1 MYDPGWSVFMS
12 PAIIYLSVINDLH
25 GDQRIHR
32 IASSL
37 REAGHEVH
45 VVGRILPSSQ
55 ALSDRQYH
63 THRLTCWFHK
73 GKWFYL
79 EYNIRLFFFL
89 LRQKVSLLNA
99 NDLDTLLANYLVSRL
114 KSIPLVY
121 DSHEYFTEV
130 PELIERRG
138 TRAIWL
144 RLEKWL
150 LPKADLMYTVNHSIS
165 RIYVEKYD
173 REVGV
178 IRNLPTKKEL
188 PEIKKY
194 ESPTLIYQGALNVGR
209 GLELMVATMEFL
221 EEFQLVIIGKGDIGE
236 QLAEEVEGLAW
247 KERIFLKGF
256 VPFEK
261 LAEITPQAHIGLSI
275 EEDRGGNYHYASP
288 NKVYD
293 YLQAGIPVIVSDL
306 PEMRKLVLEYDC
318 GLVLRN
324 DERTPK
330 KLAEVI
336 RSFWENQKMY
346 WEKTQNALTAAET
359 LIWENEQKQLLAYYQ
374 SALAA
379 SSS

>member
-1 MYDPGWSVFMS
+1 MS
-12 PAIIYLSVINDLH
+12 PTIIYLSVINDLH

-32 IASSL
+32 IASTL
-37 REAGHEVH
+37 CEAGHEVH
-45 VVGRILPSSQ
+45 VVGRILPSSKV
-55 ALSDRQYH
+55 LSDRQYH

-79 EYNIRLFFFL
+79 EYNFRLFFFL

-99 NDLDTLLANYLVSRL
+99 NDLDTLLANFLVSRW
-114 KSIPLVY
+114 KRVPLVY

-130 PELIERRG
+130 PELIERKG

-165 RIYVEKYD
+165 RIYAEKYS

-178 IRNLPTKKEL
+178 IRNLPTRKKL
-188 PEIKKY
+188 PEIEKY
-194 ESPTLIYQGALNVGR
+194 ERPTLIYQGALNVGR
-209 GLELMVATMEFL
+209 GLELMVATLEFL
-221 EEFQLVIIGKGDIGE
+221 EEFQLVVIGKGDIGE
-236 QLAEEVEGLAW
+236 RIAEEVETLAW
-247 KERIFLKGF
+247 KDRIFLKGF

-261 LAEITPQAHIGLSI
+261 LAGITPQAHIGLSI

-306 PEMRKLVLEYDC
+306 PEMRKLVLESDC
-318 GLVLRN
+318 GLVLGNEDRS
-324 DERTPK
+324 PQ
-330 KLAEVI
+330 KLADVI
-336 RSFWENQKMY
+336 QAFWENQSLYQQKA
-346 WEKTQNALTAAET
+346 QNALTAAET

-374 SALAA
+374 SALAT